1 MKQKLITF
9 ITGFIIYGLLFGVLM
24 YFSEADHNLKA
35 ATEQGLFFGTFM
47 GLFDTF
53 ILPKINAYFA
63 NRNKKQ

>member
-24 YFSEADHNLKA
+24 YTDHNLKV

-53 ILPKINAYFA
+53 ILPKINVYFA